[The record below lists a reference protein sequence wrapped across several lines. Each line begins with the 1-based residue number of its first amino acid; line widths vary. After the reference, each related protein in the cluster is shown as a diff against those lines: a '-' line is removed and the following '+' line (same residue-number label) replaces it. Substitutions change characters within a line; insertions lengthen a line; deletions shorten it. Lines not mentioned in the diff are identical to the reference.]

1 MRYALYPSNALSNE
15 KDDDDER
22 KRRSAA
28 CCVVA
33 ELKPF
38 ANPFG
43 GIGMDRHKKRSNIY
57 IRYFELYDGDTI

>member
-1 MRYALYPSNALSNE
+1 MTMKGKEEVLR
-15 KDDDDER
+15 
-22 KRRSAA
+22 AA